1 MTDSAVAT
9 DAAGATD
16 SAARTGSSRE
26 AEVLRNFVG
35 GKWVESRSREFL
47 DVYNP
52 ARGEV
57 IARTPLSTGE
67 DLDAA
72 VQAAKKAFPAWRDT
86 PAVVRSRSLFRF
98 RQLLE
103 ENFEELARTVT
114 TEHGKTLDE
123 SRGSVRRG
131 IECVEVACGSPSL
144 MMGYGLENISSGI
157 DCQVIRQPV
166 GVCAAIAPFNFP
178 AMVPLWFLPFA
189 VGTGNT
195 IIVKP
200 SEQVP
205 LSQRLIFRLL
215 EQCDLPPGVVN
226 LVNGGREVVEAICDH
241 PEIRAVSF
249 VGSTP
254 VARAVWQR
262 ATHSGKRVQALGG
275 AKNFVVVMP
284 DADWDRSIGV
294 ITESFY
300 GCAGERCLAG
310 SILVPVGDAHAEA
323 RDRMAASTTALKVG
337 DGMRGGVSM
346 GPVISAKHREKVLGY
361 IDKGV
366 KEGARLVVDGRKASI
381 EGSEKGFFLGPTL
394 FDEVRP
400 SMTIGHEEIFG
411 PVASISPVA
420 SLEEAIDLMHA
431 HPNANATSIF
441 TTSGKAAREFARH
454 ATASMVGVNIGVA
467 APMAYFPFGGAKD
480 SFFGDLKVHG
490 RDAYEFYTDKK
501 VVISRWF

>member
-1 MTDSAVAT
+1 MSTTEISNSPSRSSAPPDVPILPNFIGGRWVA
-9 DAAGATD
+9 
-16 SAARTGSSRE
+16 SAAR
-26 AEVLRNFVG
+26 
-35 GKWVESRSREFL
+35 EFQ
-47 DVYNP
+47 DVTNP

-57 IARTPLSTGE
+57 IARAPLSPAAE
-67 DLDAA
+67 VDAA
-72 VQAAKKAFPAWRDT
+72 VAAARQAFPAWRDT
-86 PAVVRSRSLFRF
+86 PVAARVQVLFRF
-98 RQLLE
+98 KALLE
-103 ENFEELARTVT
+103 QHFEELARIVT

-131 IECVEVACGSPSL
+131 IECVEVACGAPSL
-144 MMGYGLENISSGI
+144 GMGYGMEQIANGI

-189 VGTGNT
+189 VATGNT
-195 IIVKP
+195 LLVKP

-205 LSQRLIFRLL
+205 LSQKRMVELL
-215 EQCDLPPGVVN
+215 EQCGLPPGVVN

-241 PEIRAVSF
+241 PGIQAVSF

-254 VARAVWQR
+254 VARAVYRR
-262 ATHSGKRVQALGG
+262 ATHAGKRVQALGG

-284 DADWDRSIGV
+284 DADFDRAIPV

-310 SILVPVGDAHAEA
+310 SVLVPVGEAHATA
-323 RDRMAASTTALKVG
+323 RERLAGSARSLKVG
-337 DGMRGGVSM
+337 DGLEPGVGM
-346 GPVISAKHREKVLGY
+346 GPLISGKHREKVLSY
-361 IDKGV
+361 IEKGV
-366 KEGARLVVDGRKASI
+366 AEGAELVVDGRPVKVS
-381 EGSEKGFFLGPTL
+381 GREKGYFVGPTI
-394 FDEVRP
+394 FDRVRP
-400 SMTIGHEEIFG
+400 DMAIGREEIFG
-411 PVASISPVA
+411 PVASITPVKT
-420 SLEEAIDLMHA
+420 LDEAIAVMRA

-441 TTSGKAAREFARH
+441 TSSGKAAREFARH

-490 RDAYEFYTDKK
+490 RDAFEFYTDKK

>member
-1 MTDSAVAT
+1 MTESVLANGRETQSKSSAP
-9 DAAGATD
+9 
-16 SAARTGSSRE
+16 
-26 AEVLRNFVG
+26 EVLRNYVG
-35 GKWVESRSREFL
+35 GRWVESRARELF
-47 DVYNP
+47 DVHNP
-52 ARGEV
+52 ATGEV
-57 IARTPLSTGE
+57 IAKTPLSTAE

-72 VQAAKKAFPAWRDT
+72 VVSAKKAFPAWRDT
-86 PAVVRSRSLFRF
+86 PAVIRARALFRF

-103 ENFEELARTVT
+103 EHFEELARIVT
-114 TEHGKTLDE
+114 TEHGKTIEE

-131 IECVEVACGSPSL
+131 IECVEVACGTPSL
-144 MMGYGLENISSGI
+144 MMGYGLENIASGI
-157 DCQVIRQPV
+157 DCNVIRQPI

-189 VGTGNT
+189 IGTGNT
-195 IIVKP
+195 FILKP

-205 LSQRLIFRLL
+205 LSQRRMVQLL
-215 EQCDLPPGVVN
+215 EQCDIPPGVFN

-254 VARAVWQR
+254 VARAVYHR
-262 ATHSGKRVQALGG
+262 ATHAGKRVQALGG
-275 AKNFVVVMP
+275 AKNFIVVMP
-284 DADWDRSIGV
+284 DADLDRAMGSIV
-294 ITESFY
+294 ESFY

-310 SILVPVGDAHAEA
+310 SVLVPVGEAHGAA
-323 RDRMAASTTALKVG
+323 RERMVDSVQALKVG
-337 DGMRGGVSM
+337 DGMQPGVSM
-346 GPVISAKHREKVLGY
+346 GPVISGRHKERVLSYIEKGAR
-361 IDKGV
+361 
-366 KEGARLVVDGRKASI
+366 EGAKLLLDGRKAKVP
-381 EGSEKGFFLGPTL
+381 ERGFFLGPTL
-394 FDEVRP
+394 FDEVSP
-400 SMTIGHEEIFG
+400 SMAVGREEIFG
-411 PVASISPVA
+411 PVASITPVQTL
-420 SLEEAIDLMHA
+420 SEAIDVMHA

-441 TTSGKAAREFARH
+441 TQSGKSAREFARQ